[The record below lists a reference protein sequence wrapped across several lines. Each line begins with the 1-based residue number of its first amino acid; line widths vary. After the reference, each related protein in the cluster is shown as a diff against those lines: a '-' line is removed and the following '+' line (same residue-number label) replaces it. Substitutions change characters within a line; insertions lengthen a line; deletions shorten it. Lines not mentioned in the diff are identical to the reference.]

1 MKKTAEILKPFREHI
16 IILLA
21 FVAISFLY
29 FSPIFEGKQLRQM
42 DYEHALGMSKEL
54 VDFEKTHPGE
64 YSLWT
69 NSMFGGMPAYQ
80 IKSGPVNNIYLGLQR
95 FFRFGMPYTTV
106 AILFILL
113 AGFYLLLVSLK
124 MDRWICIAGA
134 LGFAFAS
141 YNIIIIA
148 AGHISKA
155 YAIGYFPLVFAGIF
169 MIFRGK
175 PYVGAIIT
183 AIALGI

>member
-80 IKSGPVNNIYLGLQR
+80 IKSGPVNNIYLQL
-95 FFRFGMPYTTV
+95 
-106 AILFILL
+106 
-113 AGFYLLLVSLK
+113 FYLNLRFDIRQVTHPVVIMIAEKLRKKKMPVHIVLVDIDLK
-124 MDRWICIAGA
+124 LVELRS
-134 LGFAFAS
+134 AF
-141 YNIIIIA
+141 NI
-148 AGHISKA
+148 
-155 YAIGYFPLVFAGIF
+155 Y
-169 MIFRGK
+169 
-175 PYVGAIIT
+175 
-183 AIALGI
+183 